1 VKNVQKA
8 SGSLLTGVL
17 EGVVWG
23 LGSIVGA
30 NKSAQGSDGAID
42 FGFKRPSTN
51 NLESAASSASS
62 SDVKDDASLHERRD
76 RRTSSE
82 DAEFRC
88 VRMDSKDASDYMS
101 VNRNNNNKPKPGDAM
116 VDSAGG
122 GSGKPVVESKVMVL
136 STDED
141 EDWDDWDDNGPNP
154 ETTAETTE
162 SAPTDGTTENASQDD
177 MVYTASVDTPNE
189 DGMDDDGVAIIDT
202 NEVPTEM
209 SKMSN
214 EVPTSS
220 TTTCIR
226 GHYFNVVQEPE
237 VCEAEHDADPQPTT
251 TTTVIVT
258 EIATT
263 AGDPN
268 EGGGDDA
275 ASGSCRSPMVC
286 VSKAITT
293 TTTIAV
299 DPKAEIVD
307 AELAEEQMAGTTTT
321 TTIVVDLVPANEISE
336 EGSSGTNSTGNCSF
350 MTSSGVEVEVP
361 SAATD
366 ARAPQAVATDAPVP
380 ASAPGPES
388 GQSEDSVD
396 SVLAMNTEEPP
407 SVPMRE
413 AIESPVIA
421 PPPNNAV
428 SPAPVPAAEHT
439 TATDK
444 PNSKGQSKQ
453 SDDDVVLRTRTRGG
467 AKKK

>member
-62 SDVKDDASLHERRD
+62 SDVKDDASMHERRD

-101 VNRNNNNKPKPGDAM
+101 VNRNNNKPKPGDAM
-116 VDSAGG
+116 VDFTGG
-122 GSGKPVVESKVMVL
+122 GSGKPVEESKVMVL

-162 SAPTDGTTENASQDD
+162 SAPTDGTTENVSQDD

-189 DGMDDDGVAIIDT
+189 DGMDDDGVAIIDK

-263 AGDPN
+263 ATDPN
-268 EGGGDDA
+268 GGGGDDDA
-275 ASGSCRSPMVC
+275 TGGSCHSPMVC

-307 AELAEEQMAGTTTT
+307 AELAEKQMAGTTTT
-321 TTIVVDLVPANEISE
+321 TTIVVDLVPASEISE
-336 EGSSGTNSTGNCSF
+336 DGSSGTNSTGNCSF
-350 MTSSGVEVEVP
+350 MASSGVEVEVP
-361 SAATD
+361 SAD
-366 ARAPQAVATDAPVP
+366 ALAPQAEATDAPVP
-380 ASAPGPES
+380 ASTPGPES
-388 GQSEDSVD
+388 VQSEDSVL
-396 SVLAMNTEEPP
+396 VMNTEGPP
-407 SVPMRE
+407 SEPMRE
-413 AIESPVIA
+413 TVESLVIA
-421 PPPNNAV
+421 RPPDNAV
-428 SPAPVPAAEHT
+428 SPAPVPTVEHT

-444 PNSKGQSKQ
+444 PNNKGQSKQ